1 MSRYKPRERE
11 RERERE
17 KKIKVHDRVVRFKNR
32 LKS

>member
-1 MSRYKPRERE
+1 MSRYKPRE